1 MTAAPGGRPGRQF
14 PALAAVVMACAML
27 TACASG
33 AAAAGA
39 AVHTPSARKA
49 SADDRHPSGSP
60 KPPPTPTA
68 PPSPSALPVD
78 PGAGKL
84 PQTTARPRITDPR
97 FRAMI
102 SDLWLAVQTG
112 HPDYALGAFFP
123 VDAYKQ
129 VKAIWNPAYDWKYRL
144 WLDFGLDVKAAHQLL
159 GSDPSSARFQRVI
172 VPVEQEVW
180 VGPGACYNSLGYW
193 HVAGPRVVYTQ
204 DGQVRSFGIASLISW
219 RGVWYVIHFGGI
231 NRGAIGM
238 VDAPTSGPG
247 YPGPP
252 GGC

>member
-1 MTAAPGGRPGRQF
+1 VERAGAV
-14 PALAAVVMACAML
+14 ALACALLAACANG
-27 TACASG
+27 AS
-33 AAAAGA
+33 AAAGHASSNRHANTA
-39 AVHTPSARKA
+39 ARQASKSPSA
-49 SADDRHPSGSP
+49 SPS
-60 KPPPTPTA
+60 PTAPTA

-78 PGAGKL
+78 PGAGTL
-84 PQTTARPRITDPR
+84 RQTTARPRITDPR
-97 FRAMI
+97 FQAMT

-112 HPDYALGAFFP
+112 NPAYALPAFFP

-129 VKAIWNPAYDWKYRL
+129 VKAIWNPQYDWKYRL
-144 WLDFGLDVKAAHQLL
+144 WLDFSLDVKAAHQLL
-159 GSDPSSARFQRVI
+159 GPSATSARLLRVV
-172 VPVEQEVW
+172 VPVGEEVW
-180 VGPGACYNSLGYW
+180 VGPGACYNNVGYW
-193 HVAGPRVVYTQ
+193 HVAGPRVVYQQ

-247 YPGPP
+247 YAGPP